1 MFSTSLDVLNLILAI
16 CIFCLT
22 FFLCWAIYYFISLA
36 FTLRRITKKI
46 EMGVN
51 KAEEVVDMARQK
63 LSNSSMYFSVI
74 GEIAKKAMEFV
85 KDKKETRKEKTTKS
99 KKK

>member
-1 MFSTSLDVLNLILAI
+1 MFSTSIDVLNLVLTVCIL
-16 CIFCLT
+16 FLT

-36 FTLRRITKKI
+36 CTIKRITKKV

-63 LSNSSMYFSVI
+63 LSNSSVYFSII
-74 GEIAKKAMEFV
+74 GELAKKAMEFA
-85 KDKKETRKEKTTKS
+85 KEKKESKRAGKN